1 MEAHSSIHPSMGS
14 VFVRD
19 TLGMLKHAT
28 RKHWRKAIVSS
39 VWHGPKV
46 THQSCTRALT
56 LYNLIV
62 LDPPPTVF
70 SKLFMG
76 GAVPP
81 YIADVPPYMVRPHPL
96 YPFYIMEYHLEMPLL
111 SSYLPLSDIYHNC
124 TYQLNS
130 CTIVDCILGLNLARY
145 AHASYTNDTVIHDD
159 VIMND
164 VISNSTLSEP
174 PY

>member
-1 MEAHSSIHPSMGS
+1 MIAYITVS
-14 VFVRD
+14 V
-19 TLGMLKHAT
+19 L
-28 RKHWRKAIVSS
+28 
-39 VWHGPKV
+39 
-46 THQSCTRALT
+46 
-56 LYNLIV
+56 
-62 LDPPPTVF
+62 

-76 GAVPP
+76 V
-81 YIADVPPYMVRPHPL
+81 L
-96 YPFYIMEYHLEMPLL
+96 YPLTWSDHTHCTPFISWKYHLEMPLL

-164 VISNSTLSEP
+164 VISNSTLSAP
-174 PY
+174 PLLKKSGENTDNGIDTVSLLFLLQFIIILYPLWYMYILLSNVSL